1 LTHLRK
7 RKKKKEEFWA
17 KKQAEAELKKKKTKI
32 GGKFLKRVQKLPNFK
47 EKKEFSGQKNKL
59 GLSLSIKKRSLWVK
73 NLGKKL
79 RIRSRN

>member
-1 LTHLRK
+1 MTHLRK

-59 GLSLSIKKRSLWVK
+59 GLSLRTKRDF
-73 NLGKKL
+73 LGQK
-79 RIRSRN
+79 SGEN